1 MGKIYCV
8 MGKSSSGKDS
18 IYHEIMEK
26 GALGLKPIIPY
37 TTRPIRDGEQD
48 GREYHFCTED
58 TVQRLQDA
66 GRIMELRAY
75 NTVYGVWKYFTVDDE
90 QINLNKYNYLYIVT
104 LEGYTKIQEYF
115 GADRVVPIYIEVEDG
130 ERLMRAIARE
140 QKQDVPKYEEMC
152 RRFLADSADFC
163 DEKLV
168 EAGVVRRF
176 SNNDFVQT
184 VQEVTAYI
192 ADEIAAG
199 GGNAMNI
206 KVNDIS
212 QIGQVPEAAKTIEGD
227 GSFKFTLASAIT
239 DADLQAKV
247 DALLSDITTQGE
259 LIARHMDIRDMK
271 KYRGLVKDFLN
282 EVVYRSHKFS
292 RENFLDRRGRHRVYG
307 IIRLVDQNL
316 DELASELVEDEK
328 DHLKILAKIGEIK
341 GLLLDIL
348 T

>member
-58 TVQRLQDA
+58 TVQRLQDE

-90 QINLNKYNYLYIVT
+90 RINLSKYNYLYIVT
-104 LEGYTKIQEYF
+104 LEGYTKIREYF

-140 QKQDVPKYEEMC
+140 QNQDVPKYEEMC

-176 SNNDFVQT
+176 QNNDFVQT

-192 ADEIAAG
+192 ADEIAA
-199 GGNAMNI
+199 
-206 KVNDIS
+206 
-212 QIGQVPEAAKTIEGD
+212 E
-227 GSFKFTLASAIT
+227 
-239 DADLQAKV
+239 
-247 DALLSDITTQGE
+247 
-259 LIARHMDIRDMK
+259 
-271 KYRGLVKDFLN
+271 
-282 EVVYRSHKFS
+282 
-292 RENFLDRRGRHRVYG
+292 
-307 IIRLVDQNL
+307 
-316 DELASELVEDEK
+316 
-328 DHLKILAKIGEIK
+328 
-341 GLLLDIL
+341 
-348 T
+348 

>member
-8 MGKSSSGKDS
+8 MGKSSSGKGS

-90 QINLNKYNYLYIVT
+90 QINLSKYNYLYIVT

-140 QKQDVPKYEEMC
+140 QKQEVPKYEEMC
-152 RRFLADSADFC
+152 RRFLADSADFSE
-163 DEKLV
+163 EKLV
-168 EAGVVRRF
+168 EAGIVRRF

-184 VQEVTAYI
+184 VREVTAYI
-192 ADEIAAG
+192 ADEIAA
-199 GGNAMNI
+199 
-206 KVNDIS
+206 
-212 QIGQVPEAAKTIEGD
+212 E
-227 GSFKFTLASAIT
+227 
-239 DADLQAKV
+239 
-247 DALLSDITTQGE
+247 
-259 LIARHMDIRDMK
+259 
-271 KYRGLVKDFLN
+271 
-282 EVVYRSHKFS
+282 
-292 RENFLDRRGRHRVYG
+292 
-307 IIRLVDQNL
+307 
-316 DELASELVEDEK
+316 
-328 DHLKILAKIGEIK
+328 
-341 GLLLDIL
+341 
-348 T
+348 

>member
-152 RRFLADSADFC
+152 RRLLADSADFC

-176 SNNDFVQT
+176 SNNDFVQM
-184 VQEVTAYI
+184 VQ
-192 ADEIAAG
+192 
-199 GGNAMNI
+199 
-206 KVNDIS
+206 
-212 QIGQVPEAAKTIEGD
+212 
-227 GSFKFTLASAIT
+227 
-239 DADLQAKV
+239 
-247 DALLSDITTQGE
+247 
-259 LIARHMDIRDMK
+259 
-271 KYRGLVKDFLN
+271 
-282 EVVYRSHKFS
+282 
-292 RENFLDRRGRHRVYG
+292 
-307 IIRLVDQNL
+307 
-316 DELASELVEDEK
+316 
-328 DHLKILAKIGEIK
+328 
-341 GLLLDIL
+341 
-348 T
+348 

>member
-176 SNNDFVQT
+176 ANNDFVQT

-199 GGNAMNI
+199 
-206 KVNDIS
+206 
-212 QIGQVPEAAKTIEGD
+212 
-227 GSFKFTLASAIT
+227 
-239 DADLQAKV
+239 
-247 DALLSDITTQGE
+247 
-259 LIARHMDIRDMK
+259 
-271 KYRGLVKDFLN
+271 
-282 EVVYRSHKFS
+282 
-292 RENFLDRRGRHRVYG
+292 
-307 IIRLVDQNL
+307 
-316 DELASELVEDEK
+316 
-328 DHLKILAKIGEIK
+328 
-341 GLLLDIL
+341 
-348 T
+348 

>member
-48 GREYHFCTED
+48 GREYHFCAED

-90 QINLNKYNYLYIVT
+90 RIDLSKYNYLYIVT
-104 LEGYTKIQEYF
+104 LEGYTKIREYF

-140 QKQDVPKYEEMC
+140 QKQEVPKYEEMC

-176 SNNDFVQT
+176 QNNDFVQT

-192 ADEIAAG
+192 ADEIAA
-199 GGNAMNI
+199 
-206 KVNDIS
+206 
-212 QIGQVPEAAKTIEGD
+212 E
-227 GSFKFTLASAIT
+227 
-239 DADLQAKV
+239 
-247 DALLSDITTQGE
+247 
-259 LIARHMDIRDMK
+259 
-271 KYRGLVKDFLN
+271 
-282 EVVYRSHKFS
+282 
-292 RENFLDRRGRHRVYG
+292 
-307 IIRLVDQNL
+307 
-316 DELASELVEDEK
+316 
-328 DHLKILAKIGEIK
+328 
-341 GLLLDIL
+341 
-348 T
+348 

>member
-90 QINLNKYNYLYIVT
+90 RIDLSKNNYLYIVT
-104 LEGYTKIQEYF
+104 LEGYTKIREYF

-152 RRFLADSADFC
+152 RRFLADSADFSE
-163 DEKLV
+163 EKLV
-168 EAGVVRRF
+168 EAGIVRRF
-176 SNNDFVQT
+176 QNNDFVQT
-184 VQEVTAYI
+184 VQKVTAYI
-192 ADEIAAG
+192 ADEIAA
-199 GGNAMNI
+199 
-206 KVNDIS
+206 
-212 QIGQVPEAAKTIEGD
+212 E
-227 GSFKFTLASAIT
+227 
-239 DADLQAKV
+239 
-247 DALLSDITTQGE
+247 
-259 LIARHMDIRDMK
+259 
-271 KYRGLVKDFLN
+271 
-282 EVVYRSHKFS
+282 
-292 RENFLDRRGRHRVYG
+292 
-307 IIRLVDQNL
+307 
-316 DELASELVEDEK
+316 
-328 DHLKILAKIGEIK
+328 
-341 GLLLDIL
+341 
-348 T
+348 

>member
-90 QINLNKYNYLYIVT
+90 RIDLSKYNYLYIVT
-104 LEGYTKIQEYF
+104 LEGYTKIREYF

-152 RRFLADSADFC
+152 RRFLADQ
-163 DEKLV
+163 
-168 EAGVVRRF
+168 
-176 SNNDFVQT
+176 NDFS
-184 VQEVTAYI
+184 EENI
-192 ADEIAAG
+192 LKAG
-199 GGNAMNI
+199 IWKRFQN
-206 KVNDIS
+206 
-212 QIGQVPEAAKTIEGD
+212 
-227 GSFKFTLASAIT
+227 
-239 DADLQAKV
+239 
-247 DALLSDITTQGE
+247 
-259 LIARHMDIRDMK
+259 H
-271 KYRGLVKDFLN
+271 
-282 EVVYRSHKFS
+282 
-292 RENFLDRRGRHRVYG
+292 
-307 IIRLVDQNL
+307 NL
-316 DELASELVEDEK
+316 DECVKE
-328 DHLKILAKIGEIK
+328 IGNYIK
-341 GLLLDIL
+341 SVQ
-348 T
+348 

>member
-58 TVQRLQDA
+58 TVQRLQDE

-199 GGNAMNI
+199 
-206 KVNDIS
+206 
-212 QIGQVPEAAKTIEGD
+212 
-227 GSFKFTLASAIT
+227 
-239 DADLQAKV
+239 
-247 DALLSDITTQGE
+247 
-259 LIARHMDIRDMK
+259 
-271 KYRGLVKDFLN
+271 
-282 EVVYRSHKFS
+282 
-292 RENFLDRRGRHRVYG
+292 
-307 IIRLVDQNL
+307 
-316 DELASELVEDEK
+316 
-328 DHLKILAKIGEIK
+328 
-341 GLLLDIL
+341 
-348 T
+348 

>member
-104 LEGYTKIQEYF
+104 LEGYTKIREYF

-199 GGNAMNI
+199 
-206 KVNDIS
+206 
-212 QIGQVPEAAKTIEGD
+212 
-227 GSFKFTLASAIT
+227 
-239 DADLQAKV
+239 
-247 DALLSDITTQGE
+247 
-259 LIARHMDIRDMK
+259 
-271 KYRGLVKDFLN
+271 
-282 EVVYRSHKFS
+282 
-292 RENFLDRRGRHRVYG
+292 
-307 IIRLVDQNL
+307 
-316 DELASELVEDEK
+316 
-328 DHLKILAKIGEIK
+328 
-341 GLLLDIL
+341 
-348 T
+348 

>member
-75 NTVYGVWKYFTVDDE
+75 NTVYGEWKYFTVDDE

-199 GGNAMNI
+199 
-206 KVNDIS
+206 
-212 QIGQVPEAAKTIEGD
+212 
-227 GSFKFTLASAIT
+227 
-239 DADLQAKV
+239 
-247 DALLSDITTQGE
+247 
-259 LIARHMDIRDMK
+259 
-271 KYRGLVKDFLN
+271 
-282 EVVYRSHKFS
+282 
-292 RENFLDRRGRHRVYG
+292 
-307 IIRLVDQNL
+307 
-316 DELASELVEDEK
+316 
-328 DHLKILAKIGEIK
+328 
-341 GLLLDIL
+341 
-348 T
+348 

>member
-26 GALGLKPIIPY
+26 GALGFKPIIPY

-199 GGNAMNI
+199 
-206 KVNDIS
+206 
-212 QIGQVPEAAKTIEGD
+212 
-227 GSFKFTLASAIT
+227 
-239 DADLQAKV
+239 
-247 DALLSDITTQGE
+247 
-259 LIARHMDIRDMK
+259 
-271 KYRGLVKDFLN
+271 
-282 EVVYRSHKFS
+282 
-292 RENFLDRRGRHRVYG
+292 
-307 IIRLVDQNL
+307 
-316 DELASELVEDEK
+316 
-328 DHLKILAKIGEIK
+328 
-341 GLLLDIL
+341 
-348 T
+348 

>member
-18 IYHEIMEK
+18 IYHVIMEK

-90 QINLNKYNYLYIVT
+90 RIDLSKNNYLYIVT
-104 LEGYTKIQEYF
+104 LEGYTKIREYF

-152 RRFLADSADFC
+152 RRFLADSADFSE
-163 DEKLV
+163 EKLV
-168 EAGVVRRF
+168 EAGIVRRF
-176 SNNDFVQT
+176 QNNDFVQT

-192 ADEIAAG
+192 ADEIAA
-199 GGNAMNI
+199 
-206 KVNDIS
+206 
-212 QIGQVPEAAKTIEGD
+212 E
-227 GSFKFTLASAIT
+227 
-239 DADLQAKV
+239 
-247 DALLSDITTQGE
+247 
-259 LIARHMDIRDMK
+259 
-271 KYRGLVKDFLN
+271 
-282 EVVYRSHKFS
+282 
-292 RENFLDRRGRHRVYG
+292 
-307 IIRLVDQNL
+307 
-316 DELASELVEDEK
+316 
-328 DHLKILAKIGEIK
+328 
-341 GLLLDIL
+341 
-348 T
+348 

>member
-90 QINLNKYNYLYIVT
+90 RIDLSKNNYLYIVT
-104 LEGYTKIQEYF
+104 LEGYTKIREYF

-152 RRFLADSADFC
+152 RRFLADQ
-163 DEKLV
+163 
-168 EAGVVRRF
+168 
-176 SNNDFVQT
+176 NDFS
-184 VQEVTAYI
+184 EENI
-192 ADEIAAG
+192 LKAG
-199 GGNAMNI
+199 I
-206 KVNDIS
+206 WKR
-212 QIGQVPEAAKTIEGD
+212 
-227 GSFKFTLASAIT
+227 F
-239 DADLQAKV
+239 
-247 DALLSDITTQGE
+247 
-259 LIARHMDIRDMK
+259 
-271 KYRGLVKDFLN
+271 
-282 EVVYRSHKFS
+282 
-292 RENFLDRRGRHRVYG
+292 ENH
-307 IIRLVDQNL
+307 NL
-316 DELASELVEDEK
+316 DECVK
-328 DHLKILAKIGEIK
+328 EIVNYIK
-341 GLLLDIL
+341 SVQ
-348 T
+348 

>member
-130 ERLMRAIARE
+130 ERLIRAIARE

-199 GGNAMNI
+199 
-206 KVNDIS
+206 
-212 QIGQVPEAAKTIEGD
+212 
-227 GSFKFTLASAIT
+227 
-239 DADLQAKV
+239 
-247 DALLSDITTQGE
+247 
-259 LIARHMDIRDMK
+259 
-271 KYRGLVKDFLN
+271 
-282 EVVYRSHKFS
+282 
-292 RENFLDRRGRHRVYG
+292 
-307 IIRLVDQNL
+307 
-316 DELASELVEDEK
+316 
-328 DHLKILAKIGEIK
+328 
-341 GLLLDIL
+341 
-348 T
+348 